1 LRGCGGRAPGRGLL
15 ERSPLHPKNLE
26 WPEASLRAKRKGIL
40 FRREGLFSENEVFGY
55 LKFLKVKE
63 TFFKKF
69 PCGGAGAEPPRL
81 LSLCAEEILQESL
94 GLPLHHAALNGRA
107 VVIGVEG

>member
-1 LRGCGGRAPGRGLL
+1 LKEAPCTPRTLNGPKLRFGQKEKAFSFGEKA
-15 ERSPLHPKNLE
+15 
-26 WPEASLRAKRKGIL
+26 
-40 FRREGLFSENEVFGY
+40 FFSENEVFGY